1 MIVFLLVLALFLSIL
16 GSGILFALGFI
27 LDFEF
32 SRKLGPILF
41 IINYFIGM
49 ILLIPISLLLDTLFS
64 YISAGNKVF
73 LIIAEML
80 EFGLFCI
87 YLNFTN
93 SAFGIVE
100 FGSTHSEYLLYF
112 LLYIL
117 MMLMKFV
124 GDKEKMMRRNVE

>member
-1 MIVFLLVLALFLSIL
+1 MGRSRNFRKWTGMIVFLLVLALFLSIL

-73 LIIAEML
+73 LIIAE
-80 EFGLFCI
+80 
-87 YLNFTN
+87 
-93 SAFGIVE
+93 S
-100 FGSTHSEYLLYF
+100 
-112 LLYIL
+112 
-117 MMLMKFV
+117 
-124 GDKEKMMRRNVE
+124 